1 MLVDGDSKRINI
13 NGSLLKKKVCDK
25 TLKVKSRI
33 KATIRI
39 TTIKKD
45 QIKMIKNK
53 QNSIVSETK
62 SKNIT
67 ASEEQIGIGGDDFE
81 NDFMKS
87 MKFLD
92 TIIKEKKETRQ
103 NKKSLKKKWNKSP
116 IIQSMNPVPMNPVPM
131 NPVPMNP
138 VPMNPVPMNPV
149 PMNPVPMN
157 PVPMK
162 SLSISTHKLPTN
174 PVPMNIPPKY
184 SCLKNGSKP
193 CYREF
198 HNKTLKK
205 NISFNAGV
213 DTGVCAKPINA
224 MTPRKSNKTRVKKR
238 LIKKHT
244 YKVGKIAKNR
254 TISVLIKNNL
264 TRRRVMNDLNKIKHE
279 PISNIKQALY
289 KKNLLKIGST
299 CPPDVIREIYEQSM
313 LAGDVNNIGKG
324 VTYHNFI
331 ATK

>member
-13 NGSLLKKKVCDK
+13 NGSLLKKKVRDK

-33 KATIRI
+33 KAPIRI

-45 QIKMIKNK
+45 LIKMIKNK

-92 TIIKEKKETRQ
+92 TIIKEKKENRQ

-116 IIQSMNPVPMNPVPM
+116 IIQSINPVPMNPVPM
-131 NPVPMNP
+131 
-138 VPMNPVPMNPV
+138 
-149 PMNPVPMN
+149 
-157 PVPMK
+157 
-162 SLSISTHKLPTN
+162 N

-313 LAGDVNNIGKG
+313 LAGDINNIGKG